1 MRTSENKLFFY
12 MAVACFLIICLGFG
26 NFYLR
31 RTLFSD
37 EVISPTVH
45 IHGLIFFLWMLFF
58 LLQSALVQFRQTKVH
73 RRIGF
78 LGFVLS
84 LAMLLSAVIT
94 TLEITEAGHRGIPGL
109 MFSSTVGFFL
119 LNINAILIFT
129 GLVMAGLYFRKQ
141 SDVHKRLMLMATVI
155 GLTPPAISRLP
166 LVSGSEVLIPLVTAF
181 VILFMPVIETIQHK
195 RVHKVYLY
203 SVPSVVFILP
213 PVVEAMASLFAP
225 LL

>member
-1 MRTSENKLFFY
+1 
-12 MAVACFLIICLGFG
+12 
-26 NFYLR
+26 
-31 RTLFSD
+31 
-37 EVISPTVH
+37 
-45 IHGLIFFLWMLFF
+45 
-58 LLQSALVQFRQTKVH
+58 
-73 RRIGF
+73 
-78 LGFVLS
+78 
-84 LAMLLSAVIT
+84 
-94 TLEITEAGHRGIPGL
+94 
-109 MFSSTVGFFL
+109 
-119 LNINAILIFT
+119 
-129 GLVMAGLYFRKQ
+129 MAGLYFRKQ

-203 SVPSVVFILP
+203 SVALVVFILP